1 VIGEDRVPPLL
12 ELSPKT
18 QNGSATPCGIT
29 QCSLQE
35 SDLLGTKSS
44 QNHIHIM
51 SETPTMDKV
60 VLPADEDFE
69 EFRTHCSSDEGWNEV
84 YKDAKYKV
92 WTKKVCNLHFQL

>member
-1 VIGEDRVPPLL
+1 
-12 ELSPKT
+12 
-18 QNGSATPCGIT
+18 
-29 QCSLQE
+29 
-35 SDLLGTKSS
+35 
-44 QNHIHIM
+44 
-51 SETPTMDKV
+51 MDKV